1 MGNDDRNRSLWL
13 TIRMKLD
20 EYELLNKRVAGTT
33 CRSLSEYSR
42 KVLLEKTITVIS
54 RDKSM
59 DDVLEEL
66 ILLRKELNFI
76 GNNFN
81 QAVRKLNSVS
91 GMPEAQ
97 IWQSMM
103 VVLRDQI
110 EPSIGQ
116 IKGRMD
122 NYSDIW
128 SQKLSAEKA

>member
-1 MGNDDRNRSLWL
+1 MQSKNENRSIRI
-13 TIRMKLD
+13 TIRFKSC
-20 EYELLNKRVAGTT
+20 EFKTIESRFKKTT
-33 CRSLSEYSR
+33 FRKLSEYTR
-42 KVLLEKTITVIS
+42 NVLLEKSITVVY
-54 RDKSM
+54 RDRSM
-59 DDVLEEL
+59 DEVLEEL

-91 GMPEAQ
+91 GVPEAQ
-97 IWQSMM
+97 IWQNMM

-116 IKGRMD
+116 IKERMN